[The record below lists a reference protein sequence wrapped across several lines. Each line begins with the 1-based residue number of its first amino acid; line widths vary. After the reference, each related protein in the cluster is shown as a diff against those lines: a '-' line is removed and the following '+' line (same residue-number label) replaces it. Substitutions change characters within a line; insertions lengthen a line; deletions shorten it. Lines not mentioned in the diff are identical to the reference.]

1 LADVSQDRYGAP
13 AGTLVKIAAG
23 VTPGHP
29 TPLDTPLWN
38 SDLDDRELQV
48 LKDALREHV
57 NALAVDIGS
66 RTPSIPDSLVR
77 AGNYIHS
84 VFEDAG
90 LSVRAQHYQYFGQR
104 VTNVLATIPAATGA
118 SAYYVV
124 GAHYDTVPSTPGADD
139 NASAVA
145 VMLELA
151 GRLRQARLK
160 APILFAAFTLEEPP
174 AHWTG
179 DQGSRVFV
187 RSCQSNG
194 DSVLGAIILEMVGYT
209 APRQNYPFLRRWP
222 GYPAQGYFIGVIG
235 NWRSLRLGRAVVTGF
250 RKNRGLPVESLF
262 LPFDGRIL
270 PETRLSDH
278 ASFWDAGLPALMVT
292 DTAFFRNPNYHL
304 PSDTIDTLDFTF
316 MAQLV
321 KSLELALLEFPTV
334 SDPPES

>member
-1 LADVSQDRYGAP
+1 MA
-13 AGTLVKIAAG
+13 
-23 VTPGHP
+23 
-29 TPLDTPLWN
+29 
-38 SDLDDRELQV
+38 DRELEI
-48 LKDALREHV
+48 LRDALREHV
-57 NALAVDIGS
+57 NALAVDIGP
-66 RTPSIPDSLVR
+66 RTPSSPDSLVR

-90 LSVRAQHYQYFGQR
+90 LPMGAQDYQYYNQR
-104 VTNVLATIPAATGA
+104 VTNVLATIPAAA

-124 GAHYDTVPSTPGADD
+124 GAHYDTVPGTPGADD

-151 GRLRQARLK
+151 RRLRQARLK
-160 APILFAAFTLEEPP
+160 VPVLFAAFTLEEPP
-174 AHWTG
+174 AYLTG
-179 DQGSRVFV
+179 HQGSRIFV
-187 RSCQSNG
+187 RNCQSNG

-222 GYPAQGYFIGVIG
+222 GYPAQGNFIGVIG
-235 NWRSLRLGRAVVTGF
+235 NWRSLRFGRSVVRGF
-250 RKNRGLPVESLF
+250 RKNRDLPVESLF

-278 ASFWDAGLPALMVT
+278 ASFWDAGLAALMVT

-321 KSLELALLEFPTV
+321 KSLELALLEL
-334 SDPPES
+334 PPLLVAPAKS